1 MAKLFPAELPTS
13 TKSGGEISIFNKIKK
28 SGQDFDWSIMHSYK
42 VKNHVFKKWGEIDFL
57 FILPNKGIVCLEVKD
72 HKEIVFEN
80 RQWFFGRAK
89 KKGENPFDQIK
100 DNTES
105 LLKEIRK
112 TNPDLNVPW
121 WSAVIFTK
129 AKFNKGSLPNEINA
143 WEFMDADSYSE
154 SEHSFFKFI
163 ENVIDQGR
171 EMLSKKENSEWV
183 SSNDNKPIVYRDL
196 EETLSGKCIF
206 SISRQARAGDR
217 ETSLALATKDQF
229 QVLNLL
235 AQTPR
240 LLVEGLAGTGKTLMA
255 TKIAEREAMKGK
267 VLFLAYNKNFINE
280 LKLWQSLNSKNITVE
295 SIDKYFKNHVENTV
309 ETSDDYWDKTLPLQ
323 FSDQI
328 DRNNLRE
335 FYDYLVIDEAQDILS
350 KPYKLSALNKIVKG
364 GLAEGTWSFFG
375 DFNEQMI
382 YGLSTKEELFDNL
395 NKYCSDNRYIKW
407 SLGKNSRNPIDIGN
421 FAQTYGRID
430 TNYESF
436 LREEHGKVL
445 PVIYKQNNRLQ
456 KIKETIISL
465 FNDGY
470 QPNEIIM
477 LSQYKLDKKLVNY
490 LNSENVPI
498 AEHKVL
504 KASSSQET
512 QFVRYSTISSFKGL
526 ERPVVILLDIEEFN
540 KLGSLFYIGITRST
554 ERLVMH
560 ITDKALKEVYDV

>member
-1 MAKLFPAELPTS
+1 MIRRPPRS
-13 TKSGGEISIFNKIKK
+13 TRVRSSAA
-28 SGQDFDWSIMHSYK
+28 SDVYK
-42 VKNHVFKKWGEIDFL
+42 
-57 FILPNKGIVCLEVKD
+57 
-72 HKEIVFEN
+72 
-80 RQWFFGRAK
+80 R
-89 KKGENPFDQIK
+89 
-100 DNTES
+100 
-105 LLKEIRK
+105 
-112 TNPDLNVPW
+112 
-121 WSAVIFTK
+121 
-129 AKFNKGSLPNEINA
+129 
-143 WEFMDADSYSE
+143 
-154 SEHSFFKFI
+154 
-163 ENVIDQGR
+163 
-171 EMLSKKENSEWV
+171 
-183 SSNDNKPIVYRDL
+183 
-196 EETLSGKCIF
+196 
-206 SISRQARAGDR
+206 
-217 ETSLALATKDQF
+217 
-229 QVLNLL
+229 
-235 AQTPR
+235 
-240 LLVEGLAGTGKTLMA
+240 
-255 TKIAEREAMKGK
+255 
-267 VLFLAYNKNFINE
+267 
-280 LKLWQSLNSKNITVE
+280 QSLNSKNITVE
-295 SIDKYFKNHVENTV
+295 SIDKYFKNHVENKV

-328 DRNNLRE
+328 DRNNLSE

-375 DFNEQMI
+375 DFNEQLI

-421 FAQTYGRID
+421 FAQTYGRIG

-445 PVIYKQNNRLQ
+445 PVIYKKNNRLQ

-470 QPNEIIM
+470 QPNEIIL

-504 KASSSQET
+504 KVSSSQET

-526 ERPVVILLDIEEFN
+526 ESPVVILLDIEEFN
-540 KLGSLFYIGITRST
+540 KLDSLFYIGITRST